1 MGFASVEALMREAE
15 SKEMPLWEAIVK
27 NNAVETGMEEES
39 IFEKMRAMYLEMK
52 DSDSKYDPTLESVSG
67 LVGGDGGRLKN
78 YYEGKES
85 LAGPFLTE
93 VMVKA
98 IKMSESNACMK
109 KIVAAP
115 TAGSCGVIPA
125 VLLTYQEFRGRE
137 EDDMVKA
144 LLIAAA
150 IGQIIAE
157 NASIAG
163 AEGGCQAEIGTA
175 AAMAA
180 AALAY
185 LETGDNSC
193 VANATALAIKNMLGL
208 TCDPVAGLVEVPCVK
223 RNAAGAVNSVI
234 AAQIAC
240 SGIVSRIPVDQVID
254 SMRRTGRLIPACLRE
269 TGEAGLAT
277 TPAGLEIVKKINEE

>member
-1 MGFASVEALMREAE
+1 MSFGSVEALMRESAN
-15 SKEMPLWEAIVK
+15 KGIPLWQAIVE
-27 NNAVETGMEEES
+27 NDAQETGMEETA
-39 IFEKMRAMYLEMK
+39 IFEKMRYMYLEMK
-52 DSDSKYDPTLESVSG
+52 DSDAKYDPTLQSVSG
-67 LVGGDGGRLKN
+67 LVGGDGGRLKD

-85 LAGPFLTE
+85 LAGTFLTE
-93 VMVKA
+93 VMSKA

-125 VLLTYQEFRGRE
+125 VLLTYQEFRNRS

-144 LLIAAA
+144 LIVAAG

-157 NASIAG
+157 NASMAG

-175 AAMAA
+175 AAMSAA
-180 AALAY
+180 AVAY
-185 LETGDNSC
+185 LETENNDC
-193 VANATALAIKNMLGL
+193 IANAAALAIKNMLGL

-240 SGIVSRIPVDQVID
+240 SGIISRIPVDQVID
-254 SMRRTGRLIPACLRE
+254 SMRRIGRLIPACLRE

-277 TPAGLEIVKKINEE
+277 TPVGLEIVKKINEI